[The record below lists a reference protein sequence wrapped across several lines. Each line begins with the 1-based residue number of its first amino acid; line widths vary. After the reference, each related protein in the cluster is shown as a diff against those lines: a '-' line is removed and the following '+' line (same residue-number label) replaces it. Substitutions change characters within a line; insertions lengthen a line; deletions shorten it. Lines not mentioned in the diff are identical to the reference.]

1 MEVYTDETLEYW
13 VNLAENSEAFDE
25 NYDLLTE
32 YTDGE
37 ARAGYGCLTGKEA
50 RTYTPRMYA
59 RKDIPFW
66 STYHHNGKSAW
77 SDSEIEK
84 AYKDP
89 KLERFWYK
97 VDKGSAAKR
106 YNELLKQLVSI
117 ERWLRWREKYYTEDQ
132 LWEHRGY
139 HQALA
144 KMRDVRQEINMLWEE
159 YDIPVIDL
167 NMLIEELL

>member
-1 MEVYTDETLEYW
+1 MYTDETLEYW
-13 VNLAENSEAFDE
+13 VSLAENSESFDE
-25 NYDLLTE
+25 SYDLLTE

-50 RTYTPRMYA
+50 RTYTPRTYA
-59 RKDIPFW
+59 RKDTPFW
-66 STYHHNGKSAW
+66 TTYASGRGAW
-77 SDSEIEK
+77 SDSAIEK

-89 KLERFWYK
+89 KLEKFWYK
-97 VDKGSAAKR
+97 IDKGSATKR
-106 YNELLKQLVSI
+106 YNELLKQLVGI
-117 ERWLRWREKYYTEDQ
+117 ERWLCWREKHYTEDQ

-159 YDIPVIDL
+159 YDMPVIDL
-167 NMLIEELL
+167 DMLIEELL